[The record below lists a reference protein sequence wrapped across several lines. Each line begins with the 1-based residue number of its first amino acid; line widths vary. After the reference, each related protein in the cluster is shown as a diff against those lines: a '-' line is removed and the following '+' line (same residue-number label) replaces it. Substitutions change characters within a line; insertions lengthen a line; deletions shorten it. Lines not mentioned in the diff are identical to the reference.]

1 MMGAASTPAR
11 TASGSLALAGLT
23 ALLASSCCVLPLAL
37 ALLGVSG
44 AWMSRLRV
52 LEPYSAALIALSFA
66 ALALAAWRLFRPAA
80 ACAPDG
86 ACRAAQPAARRW
98 FWLVALLALLP
109 LAVPL
114 LAPFF
119 Y

>member
-1 MMGAASTPAR
+1 MDATSSPR
-11 TASGSLALAGLT
+11 TSLALAGLA

-66 ALALAAWRLFRPAA
+66 ALAWAAWRLFRPAA
-80 ACAPDG
+80 ACAPDD
-86 ACRAAQPAARRW
+86 ACSTTQSATRRW
-98 FWLVALLALLP
+98 FWLVALLALVP
-109 LAVPL
+109 VIVPL

>member
-1 MMGAASTPAR
+1 MSTASTR
-11 TASGSLALAGLT
+11 TASGSLALAGLA

-80 ACAPDG
+80 ACAPND
-86 ACRAAQPAARRW
+86 ACRAVQPASRRW
-98 FWLVALLALLP
+98 FWAVALLALVP
-109 LAVPL
+109 LIAPL
-114 LAPFF
+114 LAPYF